1 MQEGEATTQQRVQP
15 DAAARGD
22 FVAEV
27 LPIPGFQEELFL
39 LTGSTSS
46 S

>member
-22 FVAEV
+22 FVGEV